1 MVGAYGFRC
10 LNLNLLKVILCQK
23 YFSDLIKS
31 FPLFSLYNVRVI
43 VIQKEGSLCNLF
55 KKVYLTKRKKE
66 SGRQRKVEEVATT
79 TNNEGESSSVSQIS
93 KMTQVF

>member
-1 MVGAYGFRC
+1 MVDSESHTVCGRF
-10 LNLNLLKVILCQK
+10 
-23 YFSDLIKS
+23 
-31 FPLFSLYNVRVI
+31 
-43 VIQKEGSLCNLF
+43 IQKEGSLCNLF